1 MLYNLVDQYK
11 NLLDEL
17 GLFSIFKV
25 LYQLEFR
32 AFCAVVLS
40 FLIVLCLG
48 KRTIRWLMRQKIGD
62 APEFYRADLN
72 ELMKSKAATP
82 TMGGILICASI
93 LVTIV
98 LLADLRVLYVRLAII
113 VLLWLAVLGGWDDWL
128 KLTSARRSPG
138 SREGLYAWE
147 KLLFQLGIGAAAGY
161 FLYRWGGTKIE
172 PHVLNLPFQ
181 RTYLPTAT
189 SPRPLAESLIVLG
202 PVAFVIVTTLLI
214 AGTSN
219 AVNLTD
225 GMDGL
230 AGGTLAVAAFAFMVL
245 CYIAGT
251 FAAAQGLLVPFVE
264 HAEEMMVVTGA
275 MAGASLGFLW
285 FNCAP
290 AQVFMG
296 DTGSLPLGG
305 LLAYVAVVIR
315 QEILLLIIGG
325 IFFLEMASVILQ
337 VAYFKYSGGKRIFRC
352 SPIHHHYHLGGWSEQ
367 QVVVRFWVLAVALA
381 TLALVSIKL
390 R

>member
-1 MLYNLVDQYK
+1 MLYNLVQQSSDW
-11 NLLDEL
+11 LDNV
-17 GLFSIFKV
+17 GLFRFLQV
-25 LYQLEFR
+25 LFQLEFR
-32 AFCAVVLS
+32 AFFAVVLS
-40 FLIVLCLG
+40 FLIVLG
-48 KRTIRWLMRQKIGD
+48 FGRRTIRWLMRQKIGD

-82 TMGGILICASI
+82 TMGGVLICASI
-93 LVTIV
+93 FVSII
-98 LLADLRVLYVRLAII
+98 LLADLREMYVRLAII

-161 FLYRWGGTKIE
+161 FLYRWGVGSTE
-172 PHVLNLPFQ
+172 AHVLNLPFQ
-181 RTYLPTAT
+181 RTYDPEVE
-189 SPRPLAESLIVLG
+189 SRPLEESLIVLG
-202 PVAFVIVTTLLI
+202 PVAFAIIAMLLI

-230 AGGTLAVAAFAFMVL
+230 AGGTLAIASFAFMVL
-245 CYIAGT
+245 CYVAGT
-251 FAAAQGLLVPFVE
+251 FEAAKGLLVPFVNG
-264 HAEEMMVVTGA
+264 ADEMMVVAGA
-275 MAGASLGFLW
+275 MAGACLGFLW

-305 LLAYVAVVIR
+305 LLAYIAVVIR
-315 QEILLLIIGG
+315 QEVLLLVIGG
-325 IFFLEMASVILQ
+325 IFFIEMASVVLQ
-337 VAYFKYSGGKRIFRC
+337 VAYFKYSGGRRIFRC
-352 SPIHHHYHLGGWSEQ
+352 SPIHHHFHLGGWSEQ

-381 TLALVSIKL
+381 TVALVSIKL

>member
-1 MLYNLVDQYK
+1 MLYNLVEQYNK
-11 NLLDEL
+11 LLDDM
-17 GLFSIFKV
+17 GLHSV
-25 LYQLEFR
+25 LQVFFQLEFR
-32 AFCAVVLS
+32 AFVAVVLS
-40 FLIVLCLG
+40 FLIVLLFG

-72 ELMKSKAATP
+72 ELMQSKAATP
-82 TMGGILICASI
+82 TMGGILVCAAI
-93 LVTIV
+93 LLTIV
-98 LLADLRVLYVRLAII
+98 LLADLRAPYVRLAIL

-128 KLTSARRSPG
+128 KLTSARRTPG

-161 FLYRWGGTKIE
+161 FVYRYGGDAVE

-181 RTYLPTAT
+181 RTYVPEPDA
-189 SPRPLAESLIVLG
+189 RPLEQGLIVLG
-202 PVAFVIVTTLLI
+202 PVAFTIIATLLI

-230 AGGTLAVAAFAFMVL
+230 AAGTIAIASFAFMVL
-245 CYIAGT
+245 CFIAGT
-251 FAAAQGLLVPFVE
+251 HSAATGLLVPFVRG
-264 HAEEMMVVTGA
+264 AEEMMVVTGA
-275 MAGASLGFLW
+275 MAGACLGFLW

-290 AQVFMG
+290 AHVFMG

-315 QEILLLIIGG
+315 QEVLLLIIGA
-325 IFFLEMASVILQ
+325 IFFMEMASVILQ
-337 VAYFKYSGGKRIFRC
+337 VGYFKYSGGKRIFRC
-352 SPIHHHYHLGGWSEQ
+352 SPIHHHFHLGGWSEQ
-367 QVVVRFWVLAVALA
+367 QVVVRFWVLAVAFA
-381 TLALVSIKL
+381 TLALVTIKM